1 MDADEYKSLILYYGR
16 EKFYQLMQNQSL
28 LALAKFAGN
37 KCFRL
42 YNGFALVL
50 GNRIQEG
57 IRELGPLQS
66 EPDIAMAV
74 LLGLIYAHKRCT
86 VVDKEALVEFD
97 ARLRDERKQL
107 SANGAYFAAV
117 FLFMSGKV
125 EKAREYAD
133 KALKLNKQ
141 LIDALVL
148 KGWCNLGLQ
157 SNAAAATLDLFEAG
171 LSKGMNIDA
180 CLGQVKCHQI
190 NNDFDTAISVLIK
203 LSVRYPELNIPL
215 IEKMKTQLANWSWDH
230 AMETAAR
237 ILNLEPTNI
246 EALRI
251 KSLILFCRD
260 GNTAAGLHTL
270 KKLFETMAAVEGNN
284 CDLYLH
290 IGSMFARL
298 CGRNAEV
305 LSCTTM
311 FVEKAA
317 QMSPG
322 NADYIT
328 ELGYI

>member
-1 MDADEYKSLILYYGR
+1 MDAEEYKSLILYYGR

-28 LALAKFAGN
+28 LAVAKYAGN
-37 KCFRL
+37 KCFRM

-66 EPDIAMAV
+66 EKDITMGV
-74 LLGLIYAHKRCT
+74 LLGLNYAHKRCT
-86 VVDKEALVEFD
+86 VVDKEALLGID
-97 ARLRDERKQL
+97 TRMRDERKQL
-107 SANGAYFAAV
+107 SAHSAYYAAV
-117 FLFMSGKV
+117 FLFMSGKL
-125 EKAREYAD
+125 EKARDYTD
-133 KALKLNKQ
+133 KALKISPN
-141 LIDALVL
+141 LIDAVVL
-148 KGWCNLGLQ
+148 KGWCNLSLQ
-157 SNAAAATLDLFEAG
+157 SKAAQTTLDLFDLG

-180 CLGQVKCHQI
+180 CLGQVKYHQI
-190 NNDFDTAISVLIK
+190 QNDFDTAISVLIK
-203 LSVRYPELNIPL
+203 LSVRYPDLNIPL

-230 AMETAAR
+230 AMETATR

-260 GNTAAGLHTL
+260 GNTVAGLNTL
-270 KKLFETMAAVEGNN
+270 KELFDAMGKMEGSN

-290 IGSMFARL
+290 IGSMFARV
-298 CGRNAEV
+298 CGRNADV
-305 LSCTTM
+305 VNCTTM
-311 FVEKAA
+311 FVERAA

-328 ELGYI
+328 ELG

>member
-1 MDADEYKSLILYYGR
+1 MDADDYKSLILYYGR

-28 LALAKFAGN
+28 QALTKYAGN

-57 IRELGPLQS
+57 IRELAPLQS
-66 EPDIAMAV
+66 DKDIAMGV

-86 VVDKEALVEFD
+86 VVDKEALLAFD

-107 SANGAYFAAV
+107 TANSAYFAAV

-125 EKAREYAD
+125 EKSREYAD
-133 KALKLNKQ
+133 KALKLNQ
-141 LIDALVL
+141 YLVEAMVL

-157 SNAAAATLDLFEAG
+157 SKAASATLELFEAALG
-171 LSKGMNIDA
+171 SGQLNIDA
-180 CLGQVKCHQI
+180 CLGQVKYHQI

-203 LSVRYPELNIPL
+203 LSVRFPDLNIPL

-260 GNTAAGLHTL
+260 GHTAAGLHTL
-270 KKLFETMAAVEGNN
+270 KQLFDSMGKVEGSN

-290 IGSMFARL
+290 IGSMFARI

-305 LSCTTM
+305 VACTTQ
-311 FVEKAA
+311 FVERAA

-328 ELGYI
+328 ELG